1 MINSLINI
9 LFFFCFYSIIF
20 NLILFITRNK
30 LISLLY
36 ELIYNF
42 QKFLSYFTNILIHIK
57 LRISLEN
64 IIRDILFQEKIH
76 NKEHLFIPAFT
87 YLNEIMLKI
96 KEKNDHKS
104 NILLLKFLCEHMNI
118 CDKIKC
124 NCKLLKIFFK
134 NKKIENN
141 NNGNISSNLLITLNF
156 LYEISFL
163 EYDYFNKYEM
173 IILLSE
179 HFCHIRD
186 NPIMAFSLI
195 NSLIINNTTLSKFQ
209 MVDLYELCQKYIYYI
224 KAMERFDKDY
234 EILENKNDSNA
245 KILRKEYY
253 KKFFN
258 NITSSAIIKKLIKKY
273 IENFSEI
280 LECQNI
286 FKESLTFQFD
296 ENHEYID
303 KVKIDFFEKKSLFEN
318 KNKERRNKKM
328 KKKKYLSNLY
338 YIIDVLKYE
347 KLYHDNIIN
356 TIKEINIFNE
366 LPIFMIYKYYLF
378 FDIFEGGFV
387 PLEISS
393 KLYYATSNNL
403 NALNNKITKQIYSLL
418 KSKYNYRN
426 NKMNSKFFV
435 MYKYKKDLR
444 IKYFNEEFALRLG
457 FQQKDL
463 IRIYLI

>member
-1 MINSLINI
+1 MILNTLLIICYNINNYLFIICSNKKYTTSEDEAFFRVRDEKLFKNNKSIIYNCSFTFLCIIIILQNIVLIQALENYINLKFKIYYWLITTILLFFILLFLIVNILSEYNYRNMINSLINI

-20 NLILFITRNK
+20 DLILFITRNK

-42 QKFLSYFTNILIHIK
+42 QKFLLSYFNNILIHIK

-104 NILLLKFLCEHMNI
+104 NILLLKFLYKHMNI

-209 MVDLYELCQKYIYYI
+209 MVDLYELCQKYY
-224 KAMERFDKDY
+224 
-234 EILENKNDSNA
+234 
-245 KILRKEYY
+245 
-253 KKFFN
+253 
-258 NITSSAIIKKLIKKY
+258 
-273 IENFSEI
+273 
-280 LECQNI
+280 
-286 FKESLTFQFD
+286 
-296 ENHEYID
+296 
-303 KVKIDFFEKKSLFEN
+303 
-318 KNKERRNKKM
+318 
-328 KKKKYLSNLY
+328 
-338 YIIDVLKYE
+338 
-347 KLYHDNIIN
+347 
-356 TIKEINIFNE
+356 
-366 LPIFMIYKYYLF
+366 
-378 FDIFEGGFV
+378 
-387 PLEISS
+387 
-393 KLYYATSNNL
+393 
-403 NALNNKITKQIYSLL
+403 
-418 KSKYNYRN
+418 
-426 NKMNSKFFV
+426 
-435 MYKYKKDLR
+435 
-444 IKYFNEEFALRLG
+444 
-457 FQQKDL
+457 
-463 IRIYLI
+463 